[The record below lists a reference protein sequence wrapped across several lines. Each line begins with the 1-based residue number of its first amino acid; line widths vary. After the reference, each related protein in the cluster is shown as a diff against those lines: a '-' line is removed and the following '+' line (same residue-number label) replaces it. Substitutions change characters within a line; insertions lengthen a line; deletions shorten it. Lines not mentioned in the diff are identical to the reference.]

1 MSEEGSAAGEGRRKP
16 WEQWDEEP
24 PNWYGRF
31 VIFRDMGPG
40 RSLTGCVR
48 IYYERRHKPAHPAN
62 VTWCENA
69 LVWKW
74 RERALAWDQY
84 QRDLMTLV
92 EANRKAA
99 ARDRRTAVINENI
112 DTAREMIR
120 AADLEN
126 LSKEEARALFP
137 EARRYLKDM
146 IEADRKEYDK
156 NLYDVNAEAG
166 NAEPLRITADDLRAA
181 QREWEKREAEEAA
194 KAEEASAEEWTP
206 DMRWRAKATTGTA
219 GRLAKARAERRLI
232 ICPALDFPRSNLPL
246 VHAAGL
252 TCRHVM
258 AATRT
263 NFTRIL
269 HLERSLGYP
278 VQLLHV
284 DLRSSAA
291 GIEFATNLADGYWL
305 DERLGSVKV
314 LLLGCYAGEEPADWF
329 ARVGS
334 VVTLREGMAAREAR
348 RFADAFWAAIGEG
361 REVEAAV
368 QAGLGAC
375 DGEATAYVGVH
386 GGGRTAPANDT
397 AERSA

>member
-1 MSEEGSAAGEGRRKP
+1 MSDEVAAAGEGRGKP
-16 WEQWDEEP
+16 WEQWDAEP
-24 PNWYGRF
+24 PHWYGRF

-40 RSLTGCVR
+40 RSLTGAVR
-48 IYYERRHKPAHPAN
+48 IYYEKRHKPAHPVN

-69 LVWKW
+69 RVWKW
-74 RERALAWDQY
+74 RERALAWDEY
-84 QRDLMTLV
+84 QRDVMTLV

-99 ARDRRTAVINENI
+99 ARERRTAVIGENI

-156 NLYDVNAEAG
+156 NLYDVDAEGGGDAP
-166 NAEPLRITADDLRAA
+166 PLQITADDLRAA
-181 QREWEKREAEEAA
+181 QRALEARMAAEEPSGDWRADTTWKA
-194 KAEEASAEEWTP
+194 KAA
-206 DMRWRAKATTGTA
+206 TGTV

-232 ICPALDFPRSNLPL
+232 VCPALDFARRNLPL
-246 VHAAGL
+246 VHAGGL

-263 NFTRIL
+263 KFARVL

-284 DLRSSAA
+284 ELRAA
-291 GIEFATNLADGYWL
+291 AGGIEFATNLADAYWL
-305 DERLGSVKV
+305 DERLEGVKV
-314 LLLGCYAGEEPADWF
+314 LVLARYAGEDAADWF
-329 ARVGS
+329 SPVEC
-334 VVTLREGMAAREAR
+334 VVTLREEMPPHDVR
-348 RFADAFWAAIGEG
+348 RFGEAFWAAIGKGE
-361 REVEAAV
+361 EAAAAV
-368 QAGLGAC
+368 QLGLAVC
-375 DGEATAYVGVH
+375 GEQAQRAVGVY
-386 GGGRTAPANDT
+386 GAGAAARLSCMP
-397 AERSA
+397 

>member
-1 MSEEGSAAGEGRRKP
+1 MPDEEVAVTEGRRKP

-24 PNWYGRF
+24 AYWYGRF
-31 VIFRDMGPG
+31 VIFRDMGPA
-40 RSLTGCVR
+40 RSLSGAVR
-48 IYYERRHKPAHPAN
+48 IYYRKRNKPAHPAN
-62 VTWCENA
+62 ETWCENA
-69 LVWKW
+69 RVWKW

-99 ARDRRTAVINENI
+99 ARERRTAVIGENI

-126 LSKEEARALFP
+126 LSTEEARALFP

-156 NLYDVNAEAG
+156 NLYDVEVEAPSD
-166 NAEPLRITADDLRAA
+166 AAPLQITADDLRAA
-181 QREWEKREAEEAA
+181 QREFDKREAEKQEAGEAA
-194 KAEEASAEEWTP
+194 GGDWTP
-206 DMRWRAKATTGTA
+206 DRSWKEKAATGTA

-232 ICPALDFPRSNLPL
+232 VCPPLEFARSSLPL

-263 NFTRIL
+263 KFARVL
-269 HLERSLGYP
+269 HLERTLGYP

-284 DLRSSAA
+284 DLRASAA
-291 GIEFATNLADGYWL
+291 GIEFATNLADPYWL

-314 LLLGCYAGEEPADWF
+314 LLLGRYAGEEPADWF
-329 ARVGS
+329 ARVES
-334 VVTLREGMAAREAR
+334 VVTLREEMAPRDGR
-348 RFADAFWAAIGEG
+348 RFADAFWAAIGGGKEASAAVEAG
-361 REVEAAV
+361 LDACGVEAAK
-368 QAGLGAC
+368 
-375 DGEATAYVGVH
+375 YVGVH
-386 GGGRTAPANDT
+386 G
-397 AERSA
+397 AEAVMRRSRVG